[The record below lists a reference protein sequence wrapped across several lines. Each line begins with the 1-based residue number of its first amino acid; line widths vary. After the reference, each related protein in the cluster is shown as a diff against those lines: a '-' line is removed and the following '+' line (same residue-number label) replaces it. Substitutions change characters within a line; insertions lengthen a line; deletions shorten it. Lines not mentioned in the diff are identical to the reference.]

1 MEDFEFLLARN
12 YHVKDFENIPLFY
25 KDILLYFMNWRLYEC
40 DVGDTTLFN
49 NKKISIE
56 GKTFFLEGMIY
67 ERH

>member
-1 MEDFEFLLARN
+1 MEDFRLFWL
-12 YHVKDFENIPLFY
+12 VKDFENTPLFY
-25 KDILLYFMNWRLYEC
+25 KDLLLYFYELKTLYEC
-40 DVGDTTLFN
+40 DVEDTTLFN